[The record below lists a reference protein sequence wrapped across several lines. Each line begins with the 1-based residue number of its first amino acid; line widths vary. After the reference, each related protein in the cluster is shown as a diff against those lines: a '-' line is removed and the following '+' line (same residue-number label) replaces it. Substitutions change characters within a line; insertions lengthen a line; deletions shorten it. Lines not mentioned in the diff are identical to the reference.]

1 MQKTFTSLLV
11 FVLCGIHFNMAAQE
25 HSTASND
32 IIENISVGAN
42 LGFSIPSMRYSGDMY
57 DPYDSS
63 PLFSG
68 LGGIF
73 ANWNFYGNLSLR
85 PHLNFTGR
93 GGRMQYDPFFIDYK
107 LRSTYFDFR
116 IPVIYTFNINSKFE
130 PYVALGPS
138 LNFAV
143 GGKSAYTSGE
153 NKKEAYKLKLSK
165 SNYKGFDFGAF
176 MGAGVNYPIT
186 IYGYQMTVGAEIGYY
201 LGMMDT
207 FSKAEIDHS
216 STAINLPE
224 YRVDGTRKNSNLSI
238 AFNVSIP
245 LKSLFAK
252 KKRAKKQ
259 PVQAPVAYVAPTMQ
273 ERKVT
278 VQEKQ
283 CCSLDE
289 MYDLILNGQ
298 DISTKKICAFDD
310 ITFDF
315 DKASIRP
322 ESEEYLDKFVT
333 ILKKFPTL
341 HLSII
346 GHTDNVGD
354 NQYNM
359 QLSKKRAEAV
369 ADYFMANGIDQSRLR
384 CYGYGSRQPLTDN
397 STSQA
402 RALNRRV
409 EFDIIEGSF

>member
-1 MQKTFTSLLV
+1 MQKTLTSLLV
-11 FVLCGIHFNMAAQE
+11 IVLCGIHFNMAAQKQ
-25 HSTASND
+25 STTSND

-68 LGGIF
+68 VGGIF

-130 PYVALGPS
+130 PYVAIGPS
-138 LNFAV
+138 LDFAV
-143 GGKSAYTSGE
+143 GGKSTYTSGE
-153 NKKEAYKLKLSK
+153 NRKETYELKLNK
-165 SNYKGFDFGAF
+165 SNFKGFDFGVF
-176 MGAGVNYPIT
+176 MGAGINYPIT
-186 IYGYQMTVGAEIGYY
+186 IYGHQMKVGAEVGYH
-201 LGMMDT
+201 LGIMDT
-207 FSKAEIDHS
+207 FSNAEIDNDAI
-216 STAINLPE
+216 AINIPE
-224 YRVDGTRKNSNLSI
+224 YKVKGTRKNSNLSI

-252 KKRAKKQ
+252 NKKSKKQ
-259 PVQAPVAYVAPTMQ
+259 SYVAAPVVQINETVA

-283 CCSLDE
+283 CCSLEE
-289 MYDLILNGQ
+289 MYDFILNGQ
-298 DISTKKICAFDD
+298 DISTKKICAFSD

-359 QLSKKRAEAV
+359 QLSKNRAEAV

-384 CYGYGSRQPLTDN
+384 CYEIG
-397 STSQA
+397 
-402 RALNRRV
+402 RAHV
-409 EFDIIEGSF
+409 